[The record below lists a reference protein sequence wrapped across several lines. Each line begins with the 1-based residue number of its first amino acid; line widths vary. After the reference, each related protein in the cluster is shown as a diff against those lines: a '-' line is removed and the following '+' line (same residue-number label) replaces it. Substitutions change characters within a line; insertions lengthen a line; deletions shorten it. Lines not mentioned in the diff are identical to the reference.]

1 MIQIHTSRQFLART
15 GVPVSLLLVTLLCG
29 CSFFDT
35 KKDDYKRAGRLPP
48 LEIPPTLSAPTA
60 DDRYTI
66 PDPKDVAA
74 SATYSEYAKS
84 RGLPTAGAGG
94 GYVPGIG
101 VDPKSAQAHIEVA
114 GAERWLVVNGS
125 PDQVWNTTRTFLTE
139 SGYEIGAEN
148 PAIGVLETEWI
159 SGKPRVEDDGILRN
173 LVNKVFN
180 NDNATGVRDRYR
192 FRIDRGRK
200 DGTCEIFVTQKGLE
214 EVVFGTDRTVW
225 QPRPSDPDKEAEML
239 KLLLL
244 KFGVDI
250 PDADKQLAAAQP
262 AARVASA
269 NAADVAQAASAPA
282 AAAGAGNLRIDTGSA
297 GEPRLVT
304 GDNFDRAWRRIGLA
318 IDKSGLSPQD
328 QNRDNG
334 VYVVQYSADKVKDP
348 SPSPG
353 SVKGFLGTLSSVG
366 KSIWSRITD
375 TDTSSPDKPVVIK
388 GDGFVAGGPDLSAVK
403 IPDGTYRL
411 ALSHEG
417 DAPTH
422 ITVLDKD
429 GQAPD
434 PGVARKLLNVIAA
447 QLR

>member
-1 MIQIHTSRQFLART
+1 MTTQPSPLRVTRRALQADAKQERRT
-15 GVPVSLLLVTLLCG
+15 RILDAAEQVLLHSLNR
-29 CSFFDT
+29 D
-35 KKDDYKRAGRLPP
+35 
-48 LEIPPTLSAPTA
+48 
-60 DDRYTI
+60 
-66 PDPKDVAA
+66 
-74 SATYSEYAKS
+74 
-84 RGLPTAGAGG
+84 
-94 GYVPGIG
+94 
-101 VDPKSAQAHIEVA
+101 
-114 GAERWLVVNGS
+114 
-125 PDQVWNTTRTFLTE
+125 
-139 SGYEIGAEN
+139 
-148 PAIGVLETEWI
+148 I
-159 SGKPRVEDDGILRN
+159 S
-173 LVNKVFN
+173 
-180 NDNATGVRDRYR
+180 
-192 FRIDRGRK
+192 
-200 DGTCEIFVTQKGLE
+200 
-214 EVVFGTDRTVW
+214 
-225 QPRPSDPDKEAEML
+225 M
-239 KLLLL
+239 
-244 KFGVDI
+244 
-250 PDADKQLAAAQP
+250 
-262 AARVASA
+262 
-269 NAADVAQAASAPA
+269 ADVAQAASAPA